1 MSISARIR
9 QARQDAGI
17 SQSRL
22 AGMLGVTRSACSQWE
37 STGGTAPR
45 RERLEQLATLLGVS
59 YEWLATG
66 RKPKEGRTAFMVKEG
81 IIPSYR
87 AVMTDDQEE
96 LLKLYNALSAKMRKA
111 LLEFLRSL

>member
-9 QARQDAGI
+9 QARKDADI
-17 SQSRL
+17 SQSSL

-37 STGGTAPR
+37 SAQGTAPR
-45 RERLEQLATLLGVS
+45 RERMEQLAGVLGVS

-66 RKPKEGRTAFMVKEG
+66 RKPKEEKTAFMIKEG
-81 IIPSYR
+81 SVPAYR
-87 AVMTDDQEE
+87 AAMTDEQEE
-96 LLKLYNALSAKMRKA
+96 LLKLYNALPMKMRKA